1 MLLTF
6 SKQISTCLKS
16 ADRLAI
22 VGLLGAFSSPSG
34 DVIRFMMVGSSSRSK
49 ILFLSFTAPLRIDLG
64 GSDFVPSSESF
75 VDTGRSVVSGSE
87 KVTCKLFSAESSW
100 SVRISVLDVLG
111 SRAFSVPSRFC
122 WS

>member
-1 MLLTF
+1 
-6 SKQISTCLKS
+6 
-16 ADRLAI
+16 
-22 VGLLGAFSSPSG
+22 
-34 DVIRFMMVGSSSRSK
+34 MMVGSSSRSK
-49 ILFLSFTAPLRIDLG
+49 ILFLSFTVPLRIDLG

-100 SVRISVLDVLG
+100 FVGISVLDVLG
-111 SRAFSVPSRFC
+111 SRAFSVSSRFC